1 MMDLQVLGAR
11 MKSARKLRRKTLD
24 DVALAIG
31 LNKSTIQ
38 RYEVGKIQSPKL
50 PVIKAIAEY
59 LNVNPDWL
67 TGEAENME
75 PVDLRDELDQ
85 YLHMLETRPELRTLL
100 KSMNNARP
108 ADVKAVIDFFAVLRG
123 YEE

>member
-1 MMDLQVLGAR
+1 MDLQVLGAR

-38 RYEVGKIQSPKL
+38 RYEVGKIQCPKQ
-50 PVIKAIAEY
+50 PVIKAIADY
-59 LNVNPDWL
+59 LNVNVYWL
-67 TGEAENME
+67 LGEAENME
-75 PVDLRDELDQ
+75 PENIQEELDQ

-100 KSMNNARP
+100 KSVNNARP
-108 ADVKAVIDFFAVLRG
+108 GDVKAVIDFFAALRG